1 MKINFHIISMAS
13 FAASA
18 YRLPG
23 GSSVR
28 PASYYMTASS
38 INSRVLNA
46 RKAYDNAVRKYTAAR
61 RAYNNQKKRVSGG
74 VLGYLKR
81 RLPGNMGQKAHNA
94 RNSQLNKTI
103 MNNAK
108 RNINAKRQA
117 YRNAGGKAAI

>member
-1 MKINFHIISMAS
+1 MKINFRIISMAS

-94 RNSQLNKTI
+94 RNSQLNKTN